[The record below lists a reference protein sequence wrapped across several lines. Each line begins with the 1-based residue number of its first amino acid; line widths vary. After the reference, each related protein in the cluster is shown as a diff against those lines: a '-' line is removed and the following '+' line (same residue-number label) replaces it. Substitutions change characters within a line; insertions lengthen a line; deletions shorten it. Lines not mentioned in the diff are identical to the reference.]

1 MLLGNEEFAGQHA
14 EPICPGGLRDASRAK
29 GSGNG
34 AGRPYRGC
42 MHVGIEA
49 FAAYGHV
56 GVVELARAVEEAGLE
71 SLFLVQYTH
80 LTAGRRDLLER
91 SGEEDILSP
100 AERAGIPDPFVALG
114 AAAAVTRRVNLGTG
128 ACYPAVYDPILLA
141 QQAATLDQISQGRF
155 LFGVTAGWDDLLFR
169 NHGID
174 PALRWQVMREK
185 VLAVKELWTRPEAE
199 FHGRFADFAPVVRV
213 RPFQSPH
220 PPVLVGSHGA
230 AGLRRVV
237 EYGDEWF
244 PWFPDLTTDLHLEE
258 DMRKLGQLCA
268 EAGREPARV
277 TVVLGEPDEAV
288 MERCAKAGVHRCT
301 IALVPR
307 HPADA
312 DSLLDRCASLALR
325 FQA

>member
-1 MLLGNEEFAGQHA
+1 
-14 EPICPGGLRDASRAK
+14 
-29 GSGNG
+29 
-34 AGRPYRGC
+34 

-56 GVVELARAVEEAGLE
+56 GVVELARTVEEAGLE
-71 SLFLVQYTH
+71 SLFLVHYTH
-80 LTAGRRDLLER
+80 LTVGRRELLEK
-91 SGEEDILSP
+91 SGEKDILSP

-114 AAAAVTRRVNLGTG
+114 AAAAVTRRLNLGTG

-141 QQAATLDQISQGRF
+141 KQAATLDQISQGRF
-155 LFGVTAGWDDLLFR
+155 LFGITAGWDDLLFR

-185 VLAVKELWTRPEAE
+185 VLAVKELWTQPEAE
-199 FHGRFADFAPVVRV
+199 FHGRFVDFAPVVGL

-244 PWFPDLTTDLHLEE
+244 PWFPDLTIDLHLEE
-258 DMRKLGQLCA
+258 DMRELTRLCS
-268 EAGREPARV
+268 EAGREPAHLPRRPRV
-277 TVVLGEPDEAV
+277 SVRKVKSPLSRWNKADPHRPVRSTPVTAMTLTISVPEATPQS
-288 MERCAKAGVHRCT
+288 AT
-301 IALVPR
+301 
-307 HPADA
+307 HP
-312 DSLLDRCASLALR
+312 DRCLIATPGP
-325 FQA
+325 